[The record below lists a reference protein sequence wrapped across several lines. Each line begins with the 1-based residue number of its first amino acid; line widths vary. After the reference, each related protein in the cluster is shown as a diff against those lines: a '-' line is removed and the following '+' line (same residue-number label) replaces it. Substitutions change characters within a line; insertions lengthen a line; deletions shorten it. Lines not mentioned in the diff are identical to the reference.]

1 MVGDK
6 IEDLEKIAKVL
17 GLEFDPTDFEEK
29 NNDSDY
35 FDIESKVTN
44 TLSQNS
50 LESEIEEESQS
61 SSKSE
66 RSFSVEGECSTKPST
81 SVVVENDL
89 MIKDNLEKKIDN
101 EIIILKN
108 KKEESS
114 SSSSAFDQK
123 LEKNNWKTITKN
135 NGEITEQ
142 KYFDNIDWMNSNTK
156 ILIGGSYL
164 LNTRTKDSD
173 IDIIIIIPNED
184 LINLEI
190 INEKQFYSNLEDC
203 NISER
208 NCNDNSFYCL
218 LCQDYRT
225 NSLRKIPGRV
235 STINLEF
242 LGQQFDLI
250 LVVLPPQ
257 IFFKLNE
264 NNLSVKI
271 FDGIIANFIEL
282 VGGYSTFNEKSK
294 HLGMLLALSGYRANL
309 RILELINEKDKKN
322 FQLIV
327 LILKVWAKNNFIYG
341 NTFGFLS
348 GSSISIL
355 ACRFIMS
362 IPNTTIINLL
372 GKIFEYFSNKQIVD
386 VNGNI
391 NSVPMILEV
400 NTDYPNIRQY
410 LDWNI
415 PNEHINRSK
424 QIPSIFHQDLKE
436 NLYPIWPIITP
447 GFPTQNLNF
456 NMNISTAKIIQET
469 MRDGW
474 VFC

>member
-17 GLEFDPTDFEEK
+17 GLEFDPADFEEK
-29 NNDSDY
+29 NNESDY
-35 FDIESKVTN
+35 FDIESKSTSETKIEEENNSSDSENGENEN
-44 TLSQNS
+44 TDSEELSQNS
-50 LESEIEEESQS
+50 LESEIEEESQLS
-61 SSKSE
+61 TKSE

-89 MIKDNLEKKIDN
+89 MIKDNLENKIQNCD

-108 KKEESS
+108 TREESS

-142 KYFDNIDWMNSNTK
+142 KYFDNNDWM
-156 ILIGGSYL
+156 
-164 LNTRTKDSD
+164 
-173 IDIIIIIPNED
+173 
-184 LINLEI
+184 
-190 INEKQFYSNLEDC
+190 
-203 NISER
+203 
-208 NCNDNSFYCL
+208 
-218 LCQDYRT
+218 DYRT
-225 NSLRKIPGRV
+225 NFLRKIPGRV
-235 STINLEF
+235 SIINLEF

-257 IFFKLNE
+257 IFLELNE

-309 RILELINEKDKKN
+309 RILKLINEKDKKN

-327 LILKVWAKNNFIYG
+327 LILKVWAKMG
-341 NTFGFLS
+341 NVGDGVNSSEFLVD
-348 GSSISIL
+348 
-355 ACRFIMS
+355 
-362 IPNTTIINLL
+362 
-372 GKIFEYFSNKQIVD
+372 IVQCQPKKSYC
-386 VNGNI
+386 
-391 NSVPMILEV
+391 SVPMILEV
-400 NTDYPNIRQY
+400 NTDYPNIREY

-424 QIPSIFHQDLKE
+424 QIPLIFHQDLKE

-469 MRDGW
+469 MKIGW